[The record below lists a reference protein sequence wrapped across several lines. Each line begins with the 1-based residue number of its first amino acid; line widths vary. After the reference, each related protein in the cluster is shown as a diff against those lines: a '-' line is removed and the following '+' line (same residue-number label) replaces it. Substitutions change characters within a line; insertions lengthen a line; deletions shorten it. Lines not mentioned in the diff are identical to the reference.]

1 MHSVL
6 VGDKSAN
13 KKNKA
18 EKRDRVRWRPG
29 LQFSVGQPGKTPLR
43 RRREGAGRV
52 WAEHEQSYLA
62 AASVCTQLFLL

>member
-6 VGDKSAN
+6 VGEKSAN

-29 LQFSVGQPGKTPLR
+29 L
-43 RRREGAGRV
+43 
-52 WAEHEQSYLA
+52 
-62 AASVCTQLFLL
+62 